1 MKKYLLLLGFILTS
15 CSTTTKY
22 SYFASGNEIS
32 GNSNVTSNS
41 GITSDISSFVTN
53 SILDESKIEFE
64 IVNEKHVI
72 FKQGKKEIDYFA
84 DYIIDGKE
92 FHYNNNLYL
101 NKNRNEIG
109 FLVINGGKL
118 ILEETAFLK
127 DGDAYEPRNSIQY
140 GKNALVTVIGQGSN
154 VSLSNCSVNIFSK
167 GSSMIHLMNGAS
179 ATAKN
184 LDIAVTDEYSCAY
197 SYYNNDSYVNS
208 SNCYVFVDNE
218 KSEESVLFY
227 DE

>member
-1 MKKYLLLLGFILTS
+1 MKKYLLLLGFFLTACGS
-15 CSTTTKY
+15 ITKY
-22 SYFASGNEIS
+22 SYFS
-32 GNSNVTSNS
+32 NSNELLSESNS
-41 GITSDISSFVTN
+41 SSTFNLSITTSSEFTN
-53 SILDESKIEFE
+53 SNLDKNKIEFE

-72 FKQGKKEIDYFA
+72 FKHDKKEIDYFA

-127 DGDAYEPRNSIQY
+127 DGDAYEPRNAIQY
-140 GKNALVTVIGQGSN
+140 GKNALVTVIGKGSN
-154 VSLSNCSVNIFSK
+154 VVLSNCSINIFSK

-179 ATAKN
+179 AIAKD
-184 LDIAVTDEYSCAY
+184 LDVAVTDEYSCAY
-197 SYYNNDSYVNS
+197 SYYNNDTYVNS

-218 KSEESVLFY
+218 KSEESVMFF